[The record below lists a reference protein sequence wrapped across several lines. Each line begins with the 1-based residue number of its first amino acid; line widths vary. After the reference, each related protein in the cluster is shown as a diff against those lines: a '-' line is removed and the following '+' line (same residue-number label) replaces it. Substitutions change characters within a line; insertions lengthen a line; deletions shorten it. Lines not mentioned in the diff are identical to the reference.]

1 MAVRGRSEQIKW
13 HVINYAKKRIKT
25 AQVSLS
31 TLFQSLQRYFRD
43 PGFDQNTVRDSG
55 NATYFDGKR
64 DSSKFGHEMRE
75 FFPVCR
81 EFGLTDGK
89 CKSNRRSRTRQWWRY
104 FLRHYFLGVQIVGA
118 AQRIVSMQEKAPRG
132 WGVGREGDETLLS
145 PSSFLPPFPLRFVM
159 LRCGKH
165 FFFAMA
171 LKFT

>member
-1 MAVRGRSEQIKW
+1 MAVPGRSEQIKW

-64 DSSKFGHEMRE
+64 DSSKFGHGMRE

-81 EFGLTDGK
+81 EFE
-89 CKSNRRSRTRQWWRY
+89 KSY
-104 FLRHYFLGVQIVGA
+104 
-118 AQRIVSMQEKAPRG
+118 
-132 WGVGREGDETLLS
+132 
-145 PSSFLPPFPLRFVM
+145 
-159 LRCGKH
+159 
-165 FFFAMA
+165 
-171 LKFT
+171 